1 MKQGG
6 RGGQSRVLVAT
17 VAGAEAAVE
26 VAALLDELTGA
37 VSAFETRAGPG
48 RAAEWRVETY
58 PAAPL
63 LDAELEVRV
72 RLAAAAA
79 GGALI
84 SLAEDRLQERDWL
97 GDNLRAFPPVRV
109 GRFFV
114 FGSHWRG
121 RPPPGTVPIEIDA
134 ASAFGTGEHPTT
146 AGCLLALERL
156 ARHRRFRAPL
166 DIGTGSGILAIAA
179 AKTLRRRV
187 LASDID
193 PESIRVARRHVRRNG
208 LLRSVRVVQ
217 GSCYRSRTV
226 RRRRYDLVFANILAR
241 PLAAMANDLNGSLA
255 PRGRA
260 VLSGLLQRQEAMVLA
275 THRAQGLALERRIL
289 IQGWS
294 TLVFRRA

>member
-63 LDAELEVRV
+63 LDAELDVRV

-146 AGCLLALERL
+146 AGCLLALEGL
-156 ARHRRFRAPL
+156 ARLRRFRAPL

-193 PESIRVARRHVRRNG
+193 PESVRVAGRHVRRNG

-217 GSCYRSRTV
+217 GSGYRSRTV

-241 PLAAMANDLNGSLA
+241 PLAAMANDLKGSLA

-275 THRAQGLALERRIL
+275 THRAQGLAVERRIL